1 MQGTSA
7 RRYDIDA
14 LRVIAFALLI
24 FYHVGMFYVTD
35 WDWHI
40 KSAYLAEW
48 LQYPMMVVNRW
59 RMPLLFMVSGLAVNF
74 LLRNTSA
81 GGFAFSRFKRL
92 LIPLL
97 FGMAVVVPPQAYLQ
111 AVSNSAFAGSYGEFL
126 SAYFAFQPWPAD
138 AFDGSHVGVTWNHL
152 WYLPYLLTYSLL
164 LAALL
169 PLLHSKAGTWL
180 RDRFRSLRGLKLA
193 LLPAVPLV
201 LYAWLMSF
209 PSTHDL
215 VTDWENHA
223 KYFTVFLY
231 GYWMGADAGLW
242 DELNRLRW
250 KMLVAASVFLVAFL
264 ALAYLRTP
272 SSPDTFTATY
282 DLFEYFYQW
291 AALLA
296 IFGWSYRLLNR
307 PWRWLGYAT
316 EAVYPWYILHQ
327 TITVIAGYQ
336 LAKLSLG
343 PVIEPLLVLIATIG
357 GCLLLHEFVIRRVNF
372 LRPLFGLKHVI
383 VTASARTRRPDEP
396 GVIAKPAVER
406 GIRAE
411 DG

>member
-7 RRYDIDA
+7 RRHDIDA
-14 LRVIAFALLI
+14 IRVIAFALLI
-24 FYHVGMFYVTD
+24 VYHVGMFYVTD
-35 WDWHI
+35 WGWHI

-74 LLRNTSA
+74 LLRNASA
-81 GGFAFSRFKRL
+81 GGFAWSRLKRL

-111 AVSNSAFAGSYGEFL
+111 AVSNDAFAGNYLEFL
-126 SAYFAFQPWPAD
+126 VAYFTFQPWPAN

-164 LAALL
+164 LAAML
-169 PLLHSKAGTWL
+169 PLLHSKAGMRL
-180 RDRFRSLRGLKLA
+180 RDRFRNLRGVKLA
-193 LLPAVPLV
+193 VLPAIPLV
-201 LYAWLMSF
+201 LYAWCMSF

-231 GYWMGADAGLW
+231 GYWMGADAGMW
-242 DELNRLRW
+242 DELKRLRRP
-250 KMLVAASVFLVAFL
+250 MLFTAAT
-264 ALAYLRTP
+264 ALAAFMLLAVLRTP
-272 SSPDTFTATY
+272 ASPPMFTASY
-282 DLFEYFYQW
+282 DLFEFFYQW
-291 AALLA
+291 TALLA
-296 IFGWSYRLLNR
+296 IFGWSFHMLNR
-307 PWRWLGYAT
+307 PFRWLPYAT

-336 LAKLSLG
+336 LAKFSLG
-343 PVIEPLLVLIATIG
+343 PVIEPALVIVITFG
-357 GCLLLHEFVIRRVNF
+357 GCLVLHEFVIRRMNV
-372 LRPLFGLKHVI
+372 LRPLFGLKAA
-383 VTASARTRRPDEP
+383 TTNLPGDSTARTA
-396 GVIAKPAVER
+396 GA
-406 GIRAE
+406 RA
-411 DG
+411 